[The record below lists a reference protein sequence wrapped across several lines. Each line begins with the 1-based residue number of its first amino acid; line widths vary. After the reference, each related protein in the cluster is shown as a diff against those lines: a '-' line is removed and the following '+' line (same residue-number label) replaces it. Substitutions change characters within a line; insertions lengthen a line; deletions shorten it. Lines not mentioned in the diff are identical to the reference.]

1 MLFRIMLQRLL
12 SARKLPTRPSTSSR
26 DRENWLKQSAVF
38 LSESGSRAI
47 ACRYR
52 GRARRRLRAGTAITF
67 QRGLNLTIAMVH
79 AEHSDKLP
87 G

>member
-1 MLFRIMLQRLL
+1 
-12 SARKLPTRPSTSSR
+12 
-26 DRENWLKQSAVF
+26 
-38 LSESGSRAI
+38 
-47 ACRYR
+47 
-52 GRARRRLRAGTAITF
+52 LRAGTAITF